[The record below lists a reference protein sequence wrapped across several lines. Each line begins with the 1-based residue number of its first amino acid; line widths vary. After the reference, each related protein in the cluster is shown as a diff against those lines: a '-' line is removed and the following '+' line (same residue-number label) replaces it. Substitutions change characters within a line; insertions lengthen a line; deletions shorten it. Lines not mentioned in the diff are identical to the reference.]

1 MKNLIGNK
9 NFYHIYLAG
18 NFDNIY
24 QYHEKT
30 NKQLEN
36 EMEQKKRC
44 NINAYKC
51 TKYSISQSYLVF
63 FLNVPTMCKIL
74 TSSIRELKK
83 LAIVKIDN

>member
-1 MKNLIGNK
+1 MKNLISNK

-18 NFDNIY
+18 NFDNIS
-24 QYHEKT
+24 QYHENT

-51 TKYSISQSYLVF
+51 TKYGISQSYLVF
-63 FLNVPTMCKIL
+63 FLKSPNHVQNLNVKYSRTQEI
-74 TSSIRELKK
+74 SYS
-83 LAIVKIDN
+83 

>member
-1 MKNLIGNK
+1 MKILISNSK
-9 NFYHIYLAG
+9 M
-18 NFDNIY
+18 
-24 QYHEKT
+24 KW
-30 NKQLEN
+30 
-36 EMEQKKRC
+36 EQKKRC

>member
-24 QYHEKT
+24 QYHENT

-51 TKYSISQSYLVF
+51 TKYSISQSYLGF
-63 FLNVPTMCKIL
+63 FFKRPNHVQNLN
-74 TSSIRELKK
+74 LKYSRT
-83 LAIVKIDN
+83 LEISYS